1 MFRSLCAVTLLAL
14 AALAALPAAAGER
27 RVDHRF
33 TDRRFPDQRF
43 LAHRHALHNGLF
55 LGERA
60 SWRDR
65 GIRFDNSYGRRH
77 GRERMPFLKQFSS
90 AATDRVTRGSLVVVL
105 PQARGEDG
113 GDNYAGSSY
122 VYQVDG
128 GTYVGGAGY
137 GFYPAP
143 RPEPLV
149 PKAKVIDVAV
159 QDDPCT
165 YEANVCVIRP

>member
-1 MFRSLCAVTLLAL
+1 MFRSLCAVTLLSL

-27 RVDHRF
+27 RL
-33 TDRRFPDQRF
+33 DRRFPDQRF
-43 LAHRHALHNGLF
+43 VGHRHAFHNGLF

-60 SWRDR
+60 NWRDR
-65 GIRFDNSYGRRH
+65 GIRFVNGRRH

-90 AATDRVTRGSLVVVL
+90 AATERVTRGSLVVVL
-105 PQARGEDG
+105 PPARGGD

-143 RPEPLV
+143 RPQPLA

-159 QDDPCT
+159 QDDPCA